1 MDRLTARELFDS
13 VTERLGLRWIAG
25 LNGGSRAIEPAEKQ
39 SRRPS
44 LVGYLNI
51 IYPNKLQIIG
61 SEELSYLDGL
71 DSRQR
76 WDVIQKIVAY
86 KPTALVVTKD
96 QKIPPDLRESA
107 DETATPL
114 WSSPNRGHELY
125 TYLHYH
131 LARLLANKVTL
142 HGVLMEVY
150 SIGVLITGA
159 SGSGKSELAL
169 ELLTR
174 GHRLVAD
181 DAPEFTQIAPDV
193 VDGNCP
199 ALLQDFLEVR
209 GLGILNIR
217 EMFGHTAV
225 KQSKYLRLIV
235 HLTPLL
241 LDAANRNRTDILA
254 ETQGNT
260 ASTTPPMEAAV
271 PTNIAEPHLEQQ
283 PKTPPLKETAV
294 DDGLKRLYGD
304 VSYRDVLGVQIPQ
317 MMIPVAPGRNLA
329 VLVEAAVRSHML
341 RTKGIDPAQTFIDR
355 QAHQMRRQA
364 PW

>member
-13 VTERLGLRWIAG
+13 VAERLGLRWIAG

-44 LVGYLNI
+44 LVGYLNV

-61 SEELSYLDGL
+61 TEELGFLDGL

-76 WDVIQKIVAY
+76 WDVIQKIMAY

-96 QKIPPDLRESA
+96 QKIPSDMREAA

-150 SIGVLITGA
+150 SIGVLITGE

-199 ALLQDFLEVR
+199 EMLQDFLEVR

-241 LDAANRNRTDILA
+241 LDDANRDR
-254 ETQGNT
+254 
-260 ASTTPPMEAAV
+260 
-271 PTNIAEPHLEQQ
+271 
-283 PKTPPLKETAV
+283 
-294 DDGLKRLYGD
+294 DGLKRLYGD

-355 QAHQMRRQA
+355 QAHQMKRQA